1 MLSWAASSSCS
12 QAWARGW
19 ADGLPAAE
27 GRSWGMLSTRTSLQ
41 NGHMGP
47 ERSPGATN
55 LPASPVPSPLAKPG
69 GSLPTWGPSPGRGC
83 VGWGPN
89 RLDRAGLSPASRRG
103 AATAR
108 REQGGLGPIPGT
120 ALESLGAWGAVAPS
134 GDLLGGRPLEAA
146 QAEPEEGLDQQLHL
160 PGGDRGP
167 CPPTGGQRE
176 APRGAALRAAP
187 APPIL
192 ASRAHSPAGVLRRLQ
207 GLPSRGLPGPAG
219 PVAPGPAGPFLGAHL
234 AAGGRKVHLPQ
245 DVGKSHGA
253 EPQRGQHSQHLQLEK
268 ASPRGP
274 WTPRVRPTSG
284 WADAAPPVLTETV
297 PGSPRGPGLQQG
309 EGRVD

>member
-41 NGHMGP
+41 KGHMGP

-55 LPASPVPSPLAKPG
+55 LPASPFPSPLAKPG

-83 VGWGPN
+83 VGRGPN

-187 APPIL
+187 APPSL
-192 ASRAHSPAGVLRRLQ
+192 H
-207 GLPSRGLPGPAG
+207 RGLTHRQESCGGFRASPLGGSQARLAPWPLDLLGPSSG
-219 PVAPGPAGPFLGAHL
+219 HTWPQV
-234 AAGGRKVHLPQ
+234 GGRCTCH
-245 DVGKSHGA
+245 
-253 EPQRGQHSQHLQLEK
+253 R
-268 ASPRGP
+268 
-274 WTPRVRPTSG
+274 T
-284 WADAAPPVLTETV
+284 
-297 PGSPRGPGLQQG
+297 
-309 EGRVD
+309 